1 MVTKLL
7 QHKKHGVGLVLLDA
21 VGGALS
27 EPSIAP
33 LLAGVSRTRCGAL
46 MLPDKS
52 AFGPLYWAVIERR
65 APAEG
70 GDDDEEDDDDEASS
84 VAERLRQRGLGSESE
99 DDLDDDDDDE
109 SGSGEDAEG
118 IGSEPVELR

>member
-1 MVTKLL
+1 VVTKLL

-70 GDDDEEDDDDEASS
+70 GDDDDEEDDEASS

-118 IGSEPVELR
+118 IESEPVELR

>member
-70 GDDDEEDDDDEASS
+70 GGDDDDEEEEASS

-118 IGSEPVELR
+118 IESEPVELR

>member
-70 GDDDEEDDDDEASS
+70 GGDDDDDDDEASS

-118 IGSEPVELR
+118 IESEPVELR